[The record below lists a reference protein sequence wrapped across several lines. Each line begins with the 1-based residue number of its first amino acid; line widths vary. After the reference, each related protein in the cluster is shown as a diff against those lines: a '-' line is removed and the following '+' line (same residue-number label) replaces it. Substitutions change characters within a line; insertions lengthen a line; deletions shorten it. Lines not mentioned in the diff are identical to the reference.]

1 MRAGLRYRVTI
12 MLSWSSSVKI
22 CSCGDMSLVNSLRL
36 LRLHSSFLQIIK
48 NFSFRQRL
56 HFLLILFYGL
66 HFLSILHLTLKGLF
80 AFLSVQMYL
89 DSSVSFCFLWF
100 RKDDVWFLY
109 RSLKLPASPTYVSVV
124 GLLVTVAWYTMLFV
138 RHCPLRGALFF
149 LSAIAFFDVFRG
161 WGWRVIW
168 EDCLIMWRDD
178 GFHVRHTGVA
188 EF

>member
-1 MRAGLRYRVTI
+1 MRNTQNESRIALPCHNHVV
-12 MLSWSSSVKI
+12 MKFFSKNLFLWWHE
-22 CSCGDMSLVNSLRL
+22 LANSLRL

-48 NFSFRQRL
+48 NFSVRQRL
-56 HFLLILFYGL
+56 HFLLILLYGL
-66 HFLSILHLTLKGLF
+66 HFLSILHLTLNSLF
-80 AFLSVQMYL
+80 SFLSVQMYL
-89 DSSVSFCFLWF
+89 DSLVSFCFLWF

-124 GLLVTVAWYTMLFV
+124 GLLVTVTWCTMLFV
-138 RHCPLRGALFF
+138 RHCPLRG
-149 LSAIAFFDVFRG
+149 FFDVFRG

-178 GFHVRHTGVA
+178 GFHVKHTGVA